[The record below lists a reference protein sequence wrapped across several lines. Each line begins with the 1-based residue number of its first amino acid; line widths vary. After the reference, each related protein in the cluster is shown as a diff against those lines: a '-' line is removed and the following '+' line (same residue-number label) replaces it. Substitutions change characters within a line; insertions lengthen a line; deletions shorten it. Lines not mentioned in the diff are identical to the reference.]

1 MEVVQE
7 GFGCRSFLFLGLV
20 VRKALLSPFMTN
32 FINNRQS
39 GMSSLTLTNLMICTS
54 IVKNLI
60 NFLPLEKKKDKS
72 SLFHFEFRNG
82 LAQVFYL
89 D

>member
-1 MEVVQE
+1 MEAKQE
-7 GFGCRSFLFLGLV
+7 GFGCRSFLFLDLV

-60 NFLPLEKKKDKS
+60 NFLPLENKDKS

-82 LAQVFYL
+82 LA
-89 D
+89 

>member
-7 GFGCRSFLFLGLV
+7 SFWRRSFLFCSVLV
-20 VRKALLSPFMTN
+20 VRKALLSPFMTS

-39 GMSSLTLTNLMICTS
+39 GMSSLTLNILMICSS

-60 NFLPLEKKKDKS
+60 NFLPLDVTVRGPS
-72 SLFHFEFRNG
+72 IVTYVGVLHHH
-82 LAQVFYL
+82 LYL
-89 D
+89 T